1 MKRVVLLGFILMFS
15 MIFISCSSI
24 TVDDYE
30 GRSPELRLEGFFDGN
45 LVAYGIVRD
54 RSGKVI
60 RYFKAALKGEWK
72 NGVGA
77 LDEVFWFNDGERE
90 TRLWKMEPDK
100 QGGYIGSAGDV
111 EDTAQISVKGNAI
124 NLKYKLRIPY
134 KGKDIVVSMNDW
146 MYQVAP
152 GVVINETVLTKWGFE
167 VGKVTLVI
175 MKQDIIN
182 DIPELVDQFSQ

>member
-15 MIFISCSSI
+15 MVFISCSSI

-30 GRSPELRLEGFFDGN
+30 GRSPELSLEEFFDGD

-60 RYFKAALKGEWK
+60 RYFKAALKGEWE
-72 NGVGA
+72 NGVGS
-77 LDEVFWFNDGERE
+77 LDEVFWFSDGERE
-90 TRLWKMEPDK
+90 TRLWTMESDR
-100 QGGYIGSAGDV
+100 QEGYIGTASDV
-111 EDTAQISVKGNAI
+111 EGTANISVKGNAI

-134 KGKDIVVSMNDW
+134 KEKEIIVSMNDW

-152 GVVINETVLTKWGFE
+152 GVVINETVLTKWGFQ

-175 MKQDIIN
+175 MKKNVIN
-182 DIPELVDQFSQ
+182 DIPDLINQFDR